1 MWTTSF
7 WPSCLSNSFI
17 NSLTPLLL
25 LPKLLA
31 FCEKERVYWH
41 QSALSFFCRTDVERL
56 ESQLNGDRRSEAD
69 SQRAHP
75 FLLFHILFRESFLP
89 FHRKLRRNLV
99 AVRRAF
105 MLFWALWLARLMSTF
120 RGNAWRA
127 HVAHRLEVIVD
138 PPSFLPSFFFTFTT
152 YTAAAVRW

>member
-1 MWTTSF
+1 MPKTVETDSRALNYSSSCGWVFSSCRVQLHPVTQAKVWQHQIMWTTSF

-25 LPKLLA
+25 LLKLLA
-31 FCEKERVYWH
+31 FGEKEHVYWH

-69 SQRAHP
+69 RQRAHP
-75 FLLFHILFRESFLP
+75 FLLFHILFKESFLP
-89 FHRKLRRNLV
+89 FHRKVRSNLV

-105 MLFWALWLARLMSTF
+105 MLFWALW
-120 RGNAWRA
+120 
-127 HVAHRLEVIVD
+127 
-138 PPSFLPSFFFTFTT
+138 
-152 YTAAAVRW
+152 